1 MTKSK
6 AQGRITDALL
16 NQILGD
22 ADPTELFQSGEL
34 LAEMDEH
41 LSQSAAQDAGNVRN
55 GHNAKTVL
63 TDSGSMPLEVPR
75 DRQGTFEPQL
85 IEKYARRLPGFDDKV
100 IHLFAHGMSTRRIR
114 EMVRELYGIDVSA
127 DLIARVIDAVLE
139 EFSEWQNRPLA
150 DTYAIVYLDAIH
162 VKVREAGAVTT
173 RAVYLA
179 IGIDETGHKAVL
191 GLWLGEREGA
201 KFWLTVLQEFRMRG
215 LKDILIAVV
224 DGLKGFPEALETAFP
239 NTTVQTCIVHLIR
252 HSLSSSSYQERKQ
265 LAAAFES
272 RFIKPKVLIEPSRCW
287 MHLSRVS
294 WGCGIRTWCARGGS
308 DGLT

>member
-1 MTKSK
+1 MTKTK
-6 AQGRITDALL
+6 AQGRLTDA
-16 NQILGD
+16 ILGD

-34 LAEMDEH
+34 KRKLAERILDAEMDEH
-41 LSQSAAQDAGNVRN
+41 LSQAAAQDQGNVRN

-100 IHLFAHGMSTRRIR
+100 IHLFARGMSTRRIR
-114 EMVRELYGIDVSA
+114 ETVRELYGIDVSA
-127 DLIARVIDAVLE
+127 DLIARVTDAVLD

-191 GLWLGEREGA
+191 G
-201 KFWLTVLQEFRMRG
+201 F
-215 LKDILIAVV
+215 
-224 DGLKGFPEALETAFP
+224 
-239 NTTVQTCIVHLIR
+239 
-252 HSLSSSSYQERKQ
+252 
-265 LAAAFES
+265 
-272 RFIKPKVLIEPSRCW
+272 
-287 MHLSRVS
+287 
-294 WGCGIRTWCARGGS
+294 
-308 DGLT
+308 

>member
-1 MTKSK
+1 MTKTK
-6 AQGRITDALL
+6 AQGRIKDAMLD
-16 NQILGD
+16 QILGD

-34 LAEMDEH
+34 IGELKRKLAERILDAEMDEH
-41 LSQSAAQDAGNVRN
+41 LSQSAAQDQGNVRN

-100 IHLFAHGMSTRRIR
+100 IHLFARGMSTRRIR
-114 EMVRELYGIDVSA
+114 ATVRELYGIDVSA
-127 DLIARVIDAVLE
+127 DLIARVTDAVLE
-139 EFSEWQNRPLA
+139 EFSEWQSRPLA

-191 GLWLGEREGA
+191 GLWLGEHEGA
-201 KFWLTVLQEFRMRG
+201 KFWLGVLKDLKMRG
-215 LKDILIAVV
+215 LKDILIALV

-252 HSLSSSSYQERKQ
+252 HSLSSCF
-265 LAAAFES
+265 L
-272 RFIKPKVLIEPSRCW
+272 P
-287 MHLSRVS
+287 
-294 WGCGIRTWCARGGS
+294 GT
-308 DGLT
+308 